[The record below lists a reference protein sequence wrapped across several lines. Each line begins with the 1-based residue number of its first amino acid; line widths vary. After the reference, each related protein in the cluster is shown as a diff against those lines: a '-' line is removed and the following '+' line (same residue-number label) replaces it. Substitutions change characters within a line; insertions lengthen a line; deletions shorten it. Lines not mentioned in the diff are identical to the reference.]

1 MVTYAAFLYLPE
13 EDGIILDGYGLQDR
27 ARRNPE
33 GYAALVTKLDAIIQ
47 RVFFNI
53 TTIYDIV

>member
-33 GYAALVTKLDAIIQ
+33 GYAALVTKLDAII
-47 RVFFNI
+47 
-53 TTIYDIV
+53 